1 MLSPMTG
8 ATPGYTIGLTTAPD
22 EASAERLAKCL
33 LEEKLAACVNI
44 IPSVQSHYW
53 WEGKIESA
61 HEWLLIVKTLGS
73 YQEAIK
79 KVLQEHH
86 PYDVPELIFLPIADG
101 LEKYL
106 QWIKAE
112 IR

>member
-1 MLSPMTG
+1 MTG
-8 ATPGYTIGLTTAPD
+8 ATPVYTIGLTTAPD
-22 EASAERLAKCL
+22 EASAERLAKYL

-44 IPSVQSHYW
+44 IPSISSHYW

-61 HEWLLIVKTLGS
+61 HEWLLIVKTLGVH
-73 YQEAIK
+73 QEAIK
-79 KVLQEHH
+79 NALREHH
-86 PYDVPELIFLPIADG
+86 PYDIPELLFLPIADG

-112 IR
+112 TR